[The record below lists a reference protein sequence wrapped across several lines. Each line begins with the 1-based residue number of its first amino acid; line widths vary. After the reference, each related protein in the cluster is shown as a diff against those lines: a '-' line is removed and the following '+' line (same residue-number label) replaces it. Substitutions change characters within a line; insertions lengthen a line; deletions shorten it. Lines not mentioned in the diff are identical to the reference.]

1 MHFLTSIKTCFQKY
15 ADFSGRPTRPEFWW
29 FYLFFYLNYFV
40 FIMLGFLVSDVFF
53 ILFFIVFL
61 ALFLPW
67 LAAGA
72 RRMHDVNKS
81 AWWVLLTFV
90 PFASLALM
98 YFQVQPGDVG
108 DNQFGPPP
116 SK

>member
-1 MHFLTSIKTCFQKY
+1 MNFLTAIKTCFQKY
-15 ADFSGRPTRPEFWW
+15 ADFSGRASRPEFWW
-29 FYLFFYLNYFV
+29 FYLFFYLIYFV
-40 FIMLGFLVSDVFF
+40 CILLAFMVSDVFF
-53 ILFFIVFL
+53 IVFFGFVFVI
-61 ALFLPW
+61 FLPW

-108 DNQFGPPP
+108 DNQFGSPP